1 VQAHK
6 NRIHV
11 LKAHHTQT
19 SSHKQLAKIEKE
31 INKLEHHLLRDQRR
45 LFGTPRTLLDRKAV
59 TPRLSRVCPA
69 FVPGGLG
76 SRHDALG
83 ANIVTTRR
91 RRSIRSRIVERT
103 MCPSRTSSW

>member
-1 VQAHK
+1 MRSVAGRPMLSWQDTPFFLTASPGSRQRTEQRVQAHK

-45 LFGTPRTLLDRKAV
+45 LFGTPRTLLDRQV
-59 TPRLSRVCPA
+59 YGPRA
-69 FVPGGLG
+69 G
-76 SRHDALG
+76 
-83 ANIVTTRR
+83 RR
-91 RRSIRSRIVERT
+91 
-103 MCPSRTSSW
+103 